1 MAQLV
6 RFQSQL
12 TLRNQILTLSRR
24 NLRALFSSLL
34 SPSSRTLDRPQKG
47 MVQTV
52 NGSISP
58 ESVGPTLMHEH
69 LVVDYSQNWGCM
81 DDIPGDPAL
90 KGTKEEIRLWE
101 SKMTMVL
108 EGDENVIED
117 VNRFKSTEGHPGKL
131 KDISSKTGLHV
142 VMGTGWYLARTHP
155 KDMTTRSSKA
165 LEDKLIADLTGT
177 GEDCEDGICA
187 GYIGELGCTTELHPN
202 ERRVLQAAAR
212 VSRDLGVFISIHPG
226 YSRESPFHILNE
238 LSTHG
243 ADLSRVVMGHVDRG
257 ILKMEDYRRIADTGC
272 VLDFDRCHQ
281 IKELADLG
289 YQEQIVAGHDIAFK
303 IRLSK
308 FGGHSY
314 DYAWK
319 YVTQYMKKIDGGNE
333 NLIKVAIFVDNPKRL
348 LTVV

>member
-1 MAQLV
+1 
-6 RFQSQL
+6 
-12 TLRNQILTLSRR
+12 
-24 NLRALFSSLL
+24 
-34 SPSSRTLDRPQKG
+34 
-47 MVQTV
+47 
-52 NGSISP
+52 
-58 ESVGPTLMHEH
+58 
-69 LVVDYSQNWGCM
+69 
-81 DDIPGDPAL
+81 
-90 KGTKEEIRLWE
+90 
-101 SKMTMVL
+101 
-108 EGDENVIED
+108 
-117 VNRFKSTEGHPGKL
+117 
-131 KDISSKTGLHV
+131 
-142 VMGTGWYLARTHP
+142 
-155 KDMTTRSSKA
+155 
-165 LEDKLIADLTGT
+165 LIADLTGT

-272 VLDFDRCHQ
+272 VLEFDQFGWGCSYQHALNYGITYPSDFDRCHQ

-308 FGGHSY
+308 FGGHS
-314 DYAWK
+314 
-319 YVTQYMKKIDGGNE
+319 
-333 NLIKVAIFVDNPKRL
+333 
-348 LTVV
+348 

>member
-52 NGSISP
+52 NGPISP

-101 SKMTMVL
+101 SKMTVDIAAENRMFFSQTKDNMVL

-117 VNRFKSTEGHPGKL
+117 VNRFKSTGGGCIVECSIDGIRTKGHPGKL

-165 LEDKLIADLTGT
+165 LEDK
-177 GEDCEDGICA
+177 C
-187 GYIGELGCTTELHPN
+187 
-202 ERRVLQAAAR
+202 
-212 VSRDLGVFISIHPG
+212 
-226 YSRESPFHILNE
+226 
-238 LSTHG
+238 
-243 ADLSRVVMGHVDRG
+243 
-257 ILKMEDYRRIADTGC
+257 
-272 VLDFDRCHQ
+272 
-281 IKELADLG
+281 
-289 YQEQIVAGHDIAFK
+289 
-303 IRLSK
+303 
-308 FGGHSY
+308 
-314 DYAWK
+314 
-319 YVTQYMKKIDGGNE
+319 
-333 NLIKVAIFVDNPKRL
+333 
-348 LTVV
+348 